1 MKPNT
6 KMKFRRFAFVVPALA
21 WVAAAPVASGASL
34 FYVEGGTSADSAGYG
49 DVGFSFEVTTSVSVT
64 ELSFFGLAMGG
75 GDTPHVQLWND
86 DTNALLGAVSWSAGA
101 ASAGWNSMTLSS
113 PVVLVPGVTYQVQ
126 GNAYW
131 TPVYTDT
138 ASFSYGPEIDDS
150 SVTLYHNGGW
160 GGWTPLSAP
169 SSTPIAGSS
178 APAFVNFTYTAVP
191 EPSGSLLALLGGGL
205 LLRRRRP

>member
-6 KMKFRRFAFVVPALA
+6 KMKSRRFAFVLPALT
-21 WVAAAPVASGASL
+21 WLAATCAASGASV
-34 FYVEGGTSADSAGYG
+34 FYVEGGTSVDNAGYG
-49 DVGFSFEVTTSVSVT
+49 DVGFSFKVTTSVSVT
-64 ELSFFGLAMGG
+64 ELSFFGQSLGG

-86 DTNALLGAVSWSAGA
+86 DTNALLGSVSWSGGGAG
-101 ASAGWNSMTLSS
+101 AGWNSITLLT
-113 PVVLVPGVTYQVQ
+113 PVVLVSGVTYQVQ

-131 TPVYTDT
+131 TPIYTNTD
-138 ASFSYGPEIDDS
+138 SFTYGSEIDES

-160 GGWTPLSAP
+160 GGWTPLAAP

-191 EPSGSLLALLGGGL
+191 EPSGCLLAVLGGGL
-205 LLRRRRP
+205 LLMRRRH